1 MKGNDRVLTQ
11 TRDALN
17 RVIGGNQ
24 SEWAR
29 ENGVSSSA
37 VNDLLRGATMSA
49 ERVNPIRMAL
59 GLVEVE
65 ERIVVINSGQR
76 IVAAPGYGKRR
87 NPEFRFHCTQSE
99 AQAISEAIE
108 SMGFSSFSEW
118 CRAIFEQESV
128 I

>member
-1 MKGNDRVLTQ
+1 MKGNDGVLKQ

-29 ENGVSSSA
+29 KNGVSSSA

-49 ERVNPIRMAL
+49 ERVNPIRAAL
-59 GLVEVE
+59 GLSEVE
-65 ERIVVINSGQR
+65 ERFVVINSGQR

-87 NPEFRFHCTQSE
+87 NPEFRLYCTPAE
-99 AQAISEAIE
+99 ARAISEAIE
-108 SMGFSSFSEW
+108 SMGFDSFSEW
-118 CRAIFEQESV
+118 CREIFKQESV